1 MDTQEAVNWMVTEDN
16 SREPLDD
23 ALLKLSSSLIL
34 RLADMDLS
42 LAEDGQA
49 EDDQTK
55 DMVEDSPEVEGSD
68 GSESETDGR
77 SGHDEAASSGDGI
90 TGVDSSVK
98 DVCEVSVKADHVPM
112 RERRAANL
120 QRDVLKTIRDSLF
133 DDPYIIGTAETY
145 GFPEGK
151 RITMGEKKEGRCLIF
166 YVKAAFFEDWLKR
179 HSDCIGTSFT
189 LRAKPHPYSTNQKY
203 EVKGRIKGGRNE
215 KTRLRLPSISCNC
228 RSFIKATFRPRST
241 SDGTPGNTYMI
252 EYFFEHNHR
261 LGCAENIGMLKS
273 EAIKLRIKAMLM
285 RGMSIDAI
293 MEQLTMDHA
302 RFARLLEGKE
312 TMALS
317 RDNFITYDDVYNI
330 LYAITAKEETGF
342 GIPVAFLLTKTQ
354 KWELLKEWLCQL
366 KAKMDQ
372 LCTEPYFPTAVRKQ
386 LKGILYAQTEEESN
400 TLLDAFR
407 NEWQD
412 TASKFLEY
420 LDDNY
425 LAHEADRRRWMFCH
439 RQQVAYGCI
448 NTNNFIES
456 WHNTL
461 KKHFF
466 KDNQQRRLD
475 SVIHTLAKKAVPH
488 FQQMRVRHIVQVGK
502 MAPGRK
508 KALIARLA
516 AQDHIDRTRVQDPGK
531 LLLLQSDD
539 DSVLKV
545 PSFTTPDVSYDLKVD
560 WDLGMA
566 GQFRRCTC
574 ADFSSTHMACKH
586 LALAEIAFP
595 NTDYRPKG
603 HLEFRADPM
612 PLSSEEDLSLQPA
625 PTVLTVA
632 QTLSSI
638 VDSINS
644 YISVMDPTKDVPNN
658 DEVLS
663 TMKRARDLLHAHIPV
678 KEGYSLSNKRQR
690 QRPK

>member
-1 MDTQEAVNWMVTEDN
+1 VF
-16 SREPLDD
+16 
-23 ALLKLSSSLIL
+23 
-34 RLADMDLS
+34 
-42 LAEDGQA
+42 
-49 EDDQTK
+49 
-55 DMVEDSPEVEGSD
+55 
-68 GSESETDGR
+68 
-77 SGHDEAASSGDGI
+77 
-90 TGVDSSVK
+90 
-98 DVCEVSVKADHVPM
+98 
-112 RERRAANL
+112 
-120 QRDVLKTIRDSLF
+120 VL
-133 DDPYIIGTAETY
+133 
-145 GFPEGK
+145 
-151 RITMGEKKEGRCLIF
+151 
-166 YVKAAFFEDWLKR
+166 
-179 HSDCIGTSFT
+179 H
-189 LRAKPHPYSTNQKY
+189 Q
-203 EVKGRIKGGRNE
+203 
-215 KTRLRLPSISCNC
+215 
-228 RSFIKATFRPRST
+228 
-241 SDGTPGNTYMI
+241 
-252 EYFFEHNHR
+252 
-261 LGCAENIGMLKS
+261 
-273 EAIKLRIKAMLM
+273 
-285 RGMSIDAI
+285 
-293 MEQLTMDHA
+293 
-302 RFARLLEGKE
+302 
-312 TMALS
+312 
-317 RDNFITYDDVYNI
+317 
-330 LYAITAKEETGF
+330 
-342 GIPVAFLLTKTQ
+342 
-354 KWELLKEWLCQL
+354 
-366 KAKMDQ
+366 
-372 LCTEPYFPTAVRKQ
+372 VRKQ
-386 LKGILYAQTEEESN
+386 LKGILYARTEEESN

-412 TASKFLEY
+412 IASEFIKY
-420 LDDNY
+420 LDANY

-466 KDNQQRRLD
+466 KDKQQRRLD

-488 FQQMRVRHIVQVGK
+488 FQQMCVRHIVQVGK
-502 MAPGRK
+502 MTPGRK

-516 AQDHIDRTRVQDPGK
+516 AQNHIDRTRMQDPGK

-545 PSFTTPDVSYDLKVD
+545 PSFTIPDVSYDLTVD

-566 GQFRRCTC
+566 GQFRKCTC
-574 ADFSSTHMACKH
+574 ADFSSTHMVCKH

-644 YISVMDPTKDVPNN
+644 YISVMDPDKAVPND

-663 TMKRARDLLHAHIPV
+663 TMKRARDLLHAHMPV